1 MIFPIALVAITA
13 QLAVQ
18 VVVVLIVLGI
28 VWYFL
33 SPYIA
38 DPFKSFI
45 VVIVVLMF
53 CLWLLR
59 AFGII

>member
-1 MIFPIALVAITA
+1 MILALATLTATLAI
-13 QLAVQ
+13 Q

-33 SPYIA
+33 GGYIA
-38 DPFKSFI
+38 EPFRTM
-45 VVIVVLMF
+45 VIVVAVLIF